1 VINNEGLDLKRA
13 GYFGEPAYMKWSW
26 PKSRQSRDIASGTGL
41 LTEFDES
48 LLLIVDPEQLTSN
61 LMSKLRQI
69 TEIDATVVYLVDGM
83 ASAQWMIPVG
93 MTTEPDSWAKLSTKG
108 HLVLW
113 FRANRQPLFLAELP
127 DVTRYLAHEIQPFV
141 EQGITMVFP
150 LEAMDRLVGLIFL
163 KLQGETLGS
172 EALIRL
178 QGLLRQA
185 GLAFENALLFKE
197 RLLQSERMFR
207 AEQLAT
213 MGQFAAGI
221 AHELRNPLTTIRST
235 VQYLGNEFDPD
246 SQEQALARGVLDEVD
261 RLNDIVENL
270 LTLARPTGSQPQ
282 ALDVAQEIQTYLHF
296 VEAQAKK
303 QGVHID
309 VAVEQDLPRLYC
321 DGGELRQLLLNLVV
335 NAMEAM
341 PDGGQLGVRAGHG
354 TSSGT
359 VRLEVEDQGSGIAP
373 EQKAL
378 IFEPF
383 YTTKSSGTGL
393 GLAIC
398 HTIVQRHHGQIWV
411 EDAPSGGTI
420 VKVTLPT
427 EEES

>member
-1 VINNEGLDLKRA
+1 MRWRWSKTSKAEDGLSD
-13 GYFGEPAYMKWSW
+13 
-26 PKSRQSRDIASGTGL
+26 TGA

-61 LMSKLRQI
+61 LVSKLRQI
-69 TEIDATVVYLVDGM
+69 TDVDIAVVYLADEM
-83 ASAQWMIPVG
+83 TSSKWMNPVG
-93 MTTEPDSWAKLSTKG
+93 TETQSVSWPRLSSKG
-108 HLVLW
+108 RLALW
-113 FRANRQPLFLAELP
+113 FRANRQPLFFAALP
-127 DVTRYLAHEIQPFV
+127 DVTRYLAPEVQLFID
-141 EQGITMVFP
+141 QGINAVFP
-150 LEAMDRLVGLIFL
+150 LEAMDRLVGLVFL
-163 KLQGETLGS
+163 RGAEDTLQS

-178 QGLLRQA
+178 QALFRQA
-185 GLAFENALLFKE
+185 GLAFENALLLKD
-197 RLLQSERMFR
+197 RLLQNERMFR

-235 VQYLGNEFDPD
+235 VQYLGSEFDPD
-246 SQEQALARGVLDEVD
+246 SQEQALAQGVLDEVD
-261 RLNDIVENL
+261 RLNGIVENL

-282 ALDVAQEIQTYLHF
+282 ALDVAQEIKTYLQF
-296 VEAQAKK
+296 VEAQAGK
-303 QGVHID
+303 QGIHID
-309 VAVEQDLPRLYC
+309 TAVEQDLPKLYC

-341 PDGGQLGVRAGHG
+341 PSGGQLCVRAGQG
-354 TSSGT
+354 TESGT
-359 VRLEVEDQGSGIAP
+359 VLLEVEDQGTGIAS
-373 EQKAL
+373 EHRAQ

-383 YTTKSSGTGL
+383 YTTKASGTGL

-398 HTIVQRHHGQIWV
+398 HTIARRHHGRIWV

-427 EEES
+427 EEEL